1 MLIAALKLSVLYW
14 LLGILDTAA
23 LGWQALTRPIVIC
36 PLVGIL
42 LGDVTT
48 GCILGASL
56 ESLFMGIS
64 AIGGSIPADATTTS
78 YVATAFVIL
87 TGADI
92 ESAVAIAMPIGT
104 VLASVTMLPYGLFSP
119 VQGFFTKL
127 LQEDKVRQYEIAV
140 WIFTFISPLLNT
152 VILFGCIYFGVDAL
166 QLAIASLP
174 AWVMTGLGA
183 VSSMAPAVG
192 FAILTSQIMNK
203 ETVIW
208 FFVGF
213 VLVKYV
219 SLDTVAVAVIGAAV
233 AITIFL
239 LEKKIIE
246 NKGKPESK
254 EEEFF

>member
-1 MLIAALKLSVLYW
+1 MLISAIKISILYW
-14 LLGILDTAA
+14 ILGVLDTSV
-23 LGWQALTRPIVIC
+23 LGWQALTRPIVVC
-36 PLVGIL
+36 PLVGLL
-42 LGDVTT
+42 LGDVYT

-119 VQGFFTKL
+119 IQGYFTKL
-127 LQEDKVRQYEIAV
+127 LQDNKIKKFEISV
-140 WIFTFISPLLNT
+140 WVFTFITPLLNT
-152 VILFGCIYFGVDAL
+152 AILFGCIYFGVDAL

-174 AWVMTGLGA
+174 VWVMTGLGA
-183 VSSMAPAVG
+183 VSSMALAVG
-192 FAILTSQIMNK
+192 FAILTTQIMSK
-203 ETVIW
+203 ETVVW

-213 VLVKYV
+213 VFVKYM
-219 SLDTVAVAVIGAAV
+219 SLDTVAVAVIGAAI

-246 NKGKPESK
+246 TKGTVKGE